1 MWHKLYVR
9 VSLDGM
15 CLSSGNFVVMYF
27 NGAVYDW
34 VIVDHESGEI
44 FTRSDILDMRESTV
58 EYVTANWC
66 DNILRVAADLIMH
79 EKGYNLCDYEQ
90 RLIKLWR

>member
-1 MWHKLYVR
+1 MWYKLYVR
-9 VSLDGM
+9 VGFDGM
-15 CLSSGNFVVMYF
+15 RSSSGNFAVMYF
-27 NGAVYDW
+27 NSTTYDW
-34 VIVDHESGEI
+34 IIDDHESGEI
-44 FTRSDILDMRESTV
+44 FTRSAIVDMRETTV

-79 EKGYNLCDYEQ
+79 EKGYNLTDYEQ